1 MLEIF
6 RSLYSLKRQ
15 QGEEVSVDVSDVNL
29 SQYSMLMLFT
39 LKLFEFQEKL
49 PEITIRVS
57 RHHQLE
63 KREKKVS
70 PKQLIFFYFFY
81 VKQNMFLYLVNYC
94 TSNLIKTR
102 KRQKGNSRSHKS
114 PPNKNKINNCNLQD
128 LRRVHDLLLRALALF
143 ILLTSSQN

>member
-6 RSLYSLKRQ
+6 RSLYSLKRV

-39 LKLFEFQEKL
+39 LKLFEFQGKL
-49 PEITIRVS
+49 PEITIKSIKTSLARKT
-57 RHHQLE
+57 R
-63 KREKKVS
+63 KKVS

-128 LRRVHDLLLRALALF
+128 LRRVHDLLLRALF